1 MTMSKSIRTLNL
13 NEVIIMLKGD
23 EFIVVDPIASETY
36 IYDYDD
42 NGFFEK
48 EYVFLADNVIINL
61 EKWSES
67 KLISNRSFNEKPCGY
82 RYAGWNIV
90 ADGKRNDVV
99 KNQALALGLS

>member
-1 MTMSKSIRTLNL
+1 MSKSIRTLNL

-48 EYVFLADNVIINL
+48 EYVFLAEDVILIL
-61 EKWSES
+61 EKWSKS
-67 KLISNRSFNEKPCGY
+67 KLISSRRFNGIPCGY
-82 RYAGWNIV
+82 SYAGWDIF
-90 ADGKRNDVV
+90 ADGERHDAV
-99 KNQALALGLS
+99 KQQAVALGLS